1 MSDTPYKDISNAWAA
16 ETENEELQNLEDL
29 RFSKMRE
36 YLSKIRY
43 ALTETPAEKQLQ
55 ADMYTQEALNLEFML
70 KDLLMLRREKI
81 IRAAMEQRRPLGTMV
96 LSEEELYNRLLRG
109 FEGHS
114 DFIRETLKGMPSSTL
129 KKPTE
134 DTEDATPQEDVVD
147 YVIVRFLRS
156 IDDAIIGI
164 DERTYG
170 PFKKEDLLTIPL
182 VNIPDGWTED
192 GTVVRVSIQGG
203 GTD

>member
-1 MSDTPYKDISNAWAA
+1 MSNTLYKDINAAWAA
-16 ETENEELQNLEDL
+16 ETANDELQNLEDL
-29 RFSKMRE
+29 RLSKMTE
-36 YLSKIRY
+36 YLSKVRF

-70 KDLLMLRREKI
+70 KDLLMLRRNKI
-81 IRAAMEQRRPLGTMV
+81 IRAAMAQRKPLGAMV

-114 DFIRETLKGMPSSTL
+114 NFVREALTGMPSSTMTR
-129 KKPTE
+129 PTDGGE
-134 DTEDATPQEDVVD
+134 VSPQEDVVD

-156 IDDAIIGI
+156 IDDSIIGI

-170 PFKKEDLLTIPL
+170 PFKKEDLTTIPADNARVWL
-182 VNIPDGWTED
+182 RD
-192 GTVVRVSIQGG
+192 GTVVRVATDGG
-203 GTD
+203 GSD

>member
-1 MSDTPYKDISNAWAA
+1 MSNTLYKDINAAWAA
-16 ETENEELQNLEDL
+16 ETANDELQNLEDL
-29 RFSKMRE
+29 RLSKMTE
-36 YLSKIRY
+36 YLSKVRF

-70 KDLLMLRREKI
+70 KDLLMLRRNKI
-81 IRAAMEQRRPLGTMV
+81 IRAAMAQRKPLGAMV

-114 DFIRETLKGMPSSTL
+114 NFVREALTGMPSSTL
-129 KKPTE
+129 TRPTDGGE
-134 DTEDATPQEDVVD
+134 VSPQEDVVD

-156 IDDAIIGI
+156 IDDSIIGI

-170 PFKKEDLLTIPL
+170 PFKKEDLITIPADNARVWL
-182 VNIPDGWTED
+182 RD
-192 GTVVRVSIQGG
+192 GTVVRVATDGG
-203 GTD
+203 GSD

>member
-1 MSDTPYKDISNAWAA
+1 M
-16 ETENEELQNLEDL
+16 
-29 RFSKMRE
+29 
-36 YLSKIRY
+36 
-43 ALTETPAEKQLQ
+43 
-55 ADMYTQEALNLEFML
+55 
-70 KDLLMLRREKI
+70 
-81 IRAAMEQRRPLGTMV
+81 
-96 LSEEELYNRLLRG
+96 
-109 FEGHS
+109 
-114 DFIRETLKGMPSSTL
+114 

>member
-1 MSDTPYKDISNAWAA
+1 LYKDINAAWAA
-16 ETENEELQNLEDL
+16 ETANDELQNLEDL
-29 RFSKMRE
+29 RLSKMTE
-36 YLSKIRY
+36 YLSKVRF

-70 KDLLMLRREKI
+70 KDLLMLRRNKI
-81 IRAAMEQRRPLGTMV
+81 IRAAMAQRKPLGAMV

-114 DFIRETLKGMPSSTL
+114 NFVREALTGMPSSTL
-129 KKPTE
+129 TRPTDGGE
-134 DTEDATPQEDVVD
+134 VSPQEDVVD

-156 IDDAIIGI
+156 IDDSIIGI

-170 PFKKEDLLTIPL
+170 PFKKEDLITIPADNARVWL
-182 VNIPDGWTED
+182 RD
-192 GTVVRVSIQGG
+192 GTVVRVATDGG
-203 GTD
+203 GSD

>member
-1 MSDTPYKDISNAWAA
+1 MSNTLYKDINAAWAA
-16 ETENEELQNLEDL
+16 ETANDELQNLEDL
-29 RFSKMRE
+29 RLSKMTE
-36 YLSKIRY
+36 YLSKVRF

-70 KDLLMLRREKI
+70 KDLLMLRRNKI
-81 IRAAMEQRRPLGTMV
+81 IRAAMAQRKPLGAMV

-114 DFIRETLKGMPSSTL
+114 NFVREALTGMPSSTMTR
-129 KKPTE
+129 PTDGGE
-134 DTEDATPQEDVVD
+134 VSPQEDVVD

-156 IDDAIIGI
+156 IDDSIIGI

-170 PFKKEDLLTIPL
+170 PFKKEDLITIPADNARVWL
-182 VNIPDGWTED
+182 RD
-192 GTVVRVSIQGG
+192 GTVVRVATDGG
-203 GTD
+203 GSD

>member
-1 MSDTPYKDISNAWAA
+1 LYKDINAAWAA
-16 ETENEELQNLEDL
+16 ETANDELQNLEDL
-29 RFSKMRE
+29 RLSKMTE
-36 YLSKIRY
+36 YLSKVRF

-70 KDLLMLRREKI
+70 KDLLMLRRNKI
-81 IRAAMEQRRPLGTMV
+81 IRAAMAQRKPLGAMV

-114 DFIRETLKGMPSSTL
+114 NFVREALTGMPSSTMTR
-129 KKPTE
+129 PTDGGE
-134 DTEDATPQEDVVD
+134 VSPQEDVVD

-156 IDDAIIGI
+156 IDDSIIGI

-170 PFKKEDLLTIPL
+170 PFKKEDLITIPADNARVWL
-182 VNIPDGWTED
+182 RD
-192 GTVVRVSIQGG
+192 GTVGSRLMGEAVTSGE
-203 GTD
+203 

>member
-43 ALTETPAEKQLQ
+43 ALTETPAENQLQ
-55 ADMYTQEALNLEFML
+55 ADMYAQEALNLEFML

-96 LSEEELYNRLLRG
+96 LSEEELYSRLLRG

-114 DFIRETLKGMPSSTL
+114 DFIREALTGTPSLTL

-134 DTEDATPQEDVVD
+134 DTGNATPQEDVVD

-156 IDDAIIGI
+156 IDEAIIGI

-182 VNIPDGWTED
+182 SNADPWTED
-192 GTVVRVSIQGG
+192 GIVVRVSIQGG

>member
-1 MSDTPYKDISNAWAA
+1 LYKDINAAWAA
-16 ETENEELQNLEDL
+16 ETANDELQNLEDL
-29 RFSKMRE
+29 RLSKMTE
-36 YLSKIRY
+36 YLSKVRF

-70 KDLLMLRREKI
+70 KDLLMLRRNKI
-81 IRAAMEQRRPLGTMV
+81 IRAAMAQRKPLGAMV

-114 DFIRETLKGMPSSTL
+114 NFVREALTGMPSSTMTR
-129 KKPTE
+129 PTDGGE
-134 DTEDATPQEDVVD
+134 VSPQEDVVD

-156 IDDAIIGI
+156 IDDSIIGI

-170 PFKKEDLLTIPL
+170 PFKKEDLITIPADNARVWL
-182 VNIPDGWTED
+182 RD
-192 GTVVRVSIQGG
+192 GTVVRVATDGG
-203 GTD
+203 GSD